1 MGRKSRNTFSA
12 QFPFPTSSGP
22 LGSNRP
28 AFSISIPPGGGAAAH
43 LYGSLT
49 TCRGNHDSFCIPQ
62 AAGVA
67 SSSSSSYS
75 SNSSGCGNKT
85 GSIKIKT
92 VCRPTGLEDNKTKW
106 QFTILFTSCRQQE
119 ENLVVWVN
127 SSTQESYTVHIAQ
140 IHLRRWLGEFRKERE
155 LQKEPAA
162 QTKICHAHCA
172 EKPPTSSA
180 SPPFAL
186 SIPSEMVV

>member
-127 SSTQESYTVHIAQ
+127 SSTQSPKLYSPYSADPSAKVTWGVSQGKGTSKGASGPNKNLSCS
-140 IHLRRWLGEFRKERE
+140 LR
-155 LQKEPAA
+155 
-162 QTKICHAHCA
+162 
-172 EKPPTSSA
+172 
-180 SPPFAL
+180 
-186 SIPSEMVV
+186 